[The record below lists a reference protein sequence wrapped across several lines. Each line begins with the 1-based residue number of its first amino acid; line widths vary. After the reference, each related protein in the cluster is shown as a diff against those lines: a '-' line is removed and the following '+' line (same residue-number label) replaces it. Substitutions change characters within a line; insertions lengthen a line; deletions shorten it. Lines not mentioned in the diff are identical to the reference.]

1 MRINSITNAVSKGA
15 TRIGQAI
22 LDNKPEGAKLSNGL
36 RKVNN
41 FIQGESFNPGRGAYY
56 FLMGGC
62 VIAPRLI
69 QAREPDEFREI
80 LTRDIVTVL
89 TILFAMKGLKSGMCT
104 AAQKKAG
111 IPLVEDL
118 VGTGAKKFDRLKGY
132 LNPNGGITALDS
144 VEINSRYSRIF
155 TKDELV
161 STMKMGDKEGGNIAN
176 MFSVETKGGFMSK
189 IFGKKD
195 KKTPL
200 LDAAKQMFGDDFAT
214 KTNQELIKIV
224 EDITPDNKTAMAG
237 MEAIIGSK
245 PFGEEA
251 FCRQLSQDAD
261 EFYREK
267 LKSLMSVQI
276 DKTKENAAS
285 AINNLKNKKVGPEDT
300 FLKAKEAAE
309 EATSKFR
316 KERLSQV
323 QEGILNGK
331 NNPITYYAR
340 NIAANFETLSL
351 ALTAGFL
358 GFGLPKFNE
367 QLTMK
372 KHLNKPGTNPTR
384 EPIPTTACPAEN
396 HGIIYGTIEKQNK
409 KPFQAFMG
417 NME

>member
-1 MRINSITNAVSKGA
+1 MQINRVTSAISRGA
-15 TRIGQAI
+15 TKIGQTI
-22 LDNKPEGAKLSNGL
+22 LDNKPDGSKLGNGL

-41 FIQGESFNPGRGAYY
+41 FIQGESYNPGRGAYY

-62 VIAPRLI
+62 VIAPRLV

-80 LTRDIVTVL
+80 LTRDIITVL

-118 VGTGAKKFDRLKGY
+118 VGKNATKIKRLKGY

-161 STMKMGDKEGGNIAN
+161 NTLKTVDNEGGNIAS
-176 MFSVETKGGFMSK
+176 MFSVETKGGFFSK
-189 IFGKKD
+189 LFGIE

-200 LDAAKQMFGDDFAT
+200 LDAAKEMFGDDFAT
-214 KTNQELIKIV
+214 KSNQELIDIV
-224 EDITPDNKTAMAG
+224 ENITPENERAMKG
-237 MEAIIGSK
+237 LEAIIGSK

-251 FCRQLSQDAD
+251 FCRKLAEETE
-261 EFYREK
+261 EFYREAVRNSTKKNGVGNMQERAKKAANK
-267 LKSLMSVQI
+267 LK
-276 DKTKENAAS
+276 ENET
-285 AINNLKNKKVGPEDT
+285 PEDS
-300 FLKAKEAAE
+300 FVKAEQLARQKADE
-309 EATSKFR
+309 FR
-316 KERLSQV
+316 KEKMSKLQT
-323 QEGILNGK
+323 GILNSED
-331 NNPITYYAR
+331 NPITYYAR

-358 GFGLPKFNE
+358 GFGLPKLNE

-372 KHLNKPGTNPTR
+372 RHLNKPGTNPTR
-384 EPIPTTACPAEN
+384 EPVPTTACPVES
-396 HGIIYGTIEKQNK
+396 HGIIYGTIEKNNK

-417 NME
+417 NKE

>member
-1 MRINSITNAVSKGA
+1 MQINSITSAVSKGA
-15 TRIGQAI
+15 TKIGKTI
-22 LDNKPEGAKLSNGL
+22 LDAKPEGAKLGNQL
-36 RKVNN
+36 KKVNN

-62 VIAPRLI
+62 VIAPRLV

-118 VGTGAKKFDRLKGY
+118 VGKNASKLQRLKGY

-144 VEINSRYSRIF
+144 TEINSRYSRIF

-161 STMKMGDKEGGNIAN
+161 NTLQTVDKEGGNIAD
-176 MFSVETKGGFMSK
+176 MFSVELKGGFISK
-189 IFGKKD
+189 LFKKE

-200 LDAAKQMFGDDFAT
+200 FDAAKEMFGEDFT
-214 KTNQELIKIV
+214 SKSNEELIKIV
-224 EDITPDNKTAMAG
+224 QNITPENQKAMEG
-237 MEAIIGSK
+237 LEKIIGSK
-245 PFGEEA
+245 PYGEEA
-251 FCRQLSQDAD
+251 FCKELEAGAREAYNEIMRQERKANGYMPKTSDSFIKAEKRANNASD
-261 EFYREK
+261 EFRQNK
-267 LKSLMSVQI
+267 IAGLKQ
-276 DKTKENAAS
+276 
-285 AINNLKNKKVGPEDT
+285 
-300 FLKAKEAAE
+300 
-309 EATSKFR
+309 
-316 KERLSQV
+316 
-323 QEGILNGK
+323 GILNGE

-351 ALTAGFL
+351 AITAGFL

-384 EPIPTTACPAEN
+384 EPIPTNACPIEN
-396 HGIIYGTIEKQNK
+396 PGIIYGTIEKSK
-409 KPFQAFMG
+409 SKPFQAFMG
-417 NME
+417 NNKN

>member
-1 MRINSITNAVSKGA
+1 MQINSITSAISKGA
-15 TRIGQAI
+15 TRIGQTI
-22 LDNKPEGAKLSNGL
+22 LDNKPDSAKLGNSL

-56 FLMGGC
+56 VLMGGC
-62 VIAPRLI
+62 VIAPRLV

-80 LTRDIVTVL
+80 LTRDIITVL

-118 VGTGAKKFDRLKGY
+118 VGKNANKFQRLKGY

-144 VEINSRYSRIF
+144 NEINSRYSRIF
-155 TKDELV
+155 TQDELV
-161 STMKMGDKEGGNIAN
+161 KTLEMVDKEGGSIAD
-176 MFSVETKGGFMSK
+176 MFSVETKGSFISK
-189 IFGKKD
+189 LFKKQ

-200 LDAAKQMFGDDFAT
+200 LDAAKEMLGDDFTT
-214 KTNQELIKIV
+214 KSNKELIDIV
-224 EDITPDNKTAMAG
+224 KNITPENEAAMGG
-237 MEAIIGSK
+237 MEKIIGSK

-251 FCRQLSQDAD
+251 FCKQLAEEAKVYYD
-261 EFYREK
+261 EAVKR
-267 LKSLMSVQI
+267 I
-276 DKTKENAAS
+276 TKKQQATAEANAAS
-285 AINNLKNKKVGPEDT
+285 TVNVLKHVAPAKDSFNKTEQI
-300 FLKAKEAAE
+300 AKKETE
-309 EATSKFR
+309 QFKRDKISK
-316 KERLSQV
+316 LQ
-323 QEGILNGK
+323 QGILNGE

-358 GFGLPKFNE
+358 GFGLPKLNE

-372 KHLNKPGTNPTR
+372 KHLNKPGVNPTK
-384 EPIPTTACPAEN
+384 EPVPTNACPVDN
-396 HGIIYGTIEKQNK
+396 PGIIYDTIEKHNK

-417 NME
+417 KN

>member
-1 MRINSITNAVSKGA
+1 MQINSVTSAISKGA
-15 TRIGQAI
+15 TKLGNAI

-36 RKVNN
+36 RKVND

-62 VIAPRLI
+62 VIAPRLV

-118 VGTGAKKFDRLKGY
+118 VGKNASKLKRLKGY

-144 VEINSRYSRIF
+144 HEINSRYSRIF

-161 STMKMGDKEGGNIAN
+161 NTLKTVDKKGGKIAD
-176 MFSVETKGGFMSK
+176 MFSVETKGGFISK
-189 IFGKKD
+189 LLGKE

-200 LDAAKQMFGDDFAT
+200 LDAAKQMFGEDFAT
-214 KTNQELIKIV
+214 KSNQELIEIV
-224 EDITPDNKTAMAG
+224 QNITPENKTAMAG
-237 MEAIIGSK
+237 LEAIVGSK
-245 PFGEEA
+245 PFGEQA
-251 FCRQLSQDAD
+251 FCEKLAKDAD
-261 EFYREK
+261 EFYRSIFQ
-267 LKSLMSVQI
+267 KSIGTQI
-276 DKTKENAAS
+276 VDIKANAAS
-285 AINNLKNKKVGPEDT
+285 TIGKLKKQPHSDDT
-300 FLKAKEAAE
+300 FIKAQKTAKEA
-309 EATSKFR
+309 TDKFR
-316 KERLSQV
+316 QERMSSLK
-323 QEGILNGK
+323 EGILNGE

-367 QLTMK
+367 QFTMK

-384 EPIPTTACPAEN
+384 EPIPTTACPVEN
-396 HGIIYGTIEKQNK
+396 KGVIYGSIK
-409 KPFQAFMG
+409 KRNNDAFNAFMG
-417 NME
+417 NK